1 MQADR
6 KLVSHGGTLGTAACT
21 TAEGILSADA
31 TPSLDCST
39 AGILVYPDGCL
50 TAGYPIRLGA
60 VTVVKKVLRSA
71 LGTPDEDPS
80 DGHFA
85 AAGCVFL
92 GVRLPAAVE
101 YVPECPY
108 H

>member
-1 MQADR
+1 MA
-6 KLVSHGGTLGTAACT
+6 VCT
-21 TAEGILSADA
+21 TAAVMLSADA
-31 TPSLDCST
+31 APSLDCST
-39 AGILVYPDGCL
+39 AGMLVYPDGCL

-60 VTVVKKVLRSA
+60 VTVVKKILRSA

-85 AAGCVFL
+85 AAGSVFL
-92 GVRLPAAVE
+92 GVRLPAAAEHVT
-101 YVPECPY
+101 ECPY